1 MDIESINKSIESE
14 NNHHKQIINNLNNNK
29 NNENERHQRHLDFL
43 KSQKKRISQQKQ
55 IKENTNLLELRTLNK
70 ILEEYLSY

>member
-1 MDIESINKSIESE
+1 MDIESINKSIEAE

-43 KSQKKRISQQKQ
+43 KSQKKRISQQQ